1 MLLLIDAYAMIY
13 RAYYAFIRSP
23 RVNSRGENLSAVF
36 GFVTTL
42 NDLQRRLSPSHIAV
56 AFDPHGPTFRHEAY
70 PEYKAQ
76 REETPEDIRRAVP
89 LVKEVLSAMRIPVL
103 EVPGYE
109 ADDIIGTLACRAA
122 AETDWEVLMAT
133 PDKDYGQ
140 LVSDRVF
147 MYRPRHTGGFEKMGV
162 REVCDKYGIERPA
175 QVIDLLGLMGDASDN
190 IPGCRGVGEKTAV
203 QLISQFGSIDN
214 LLSHTAELRGALR
227 EKVESQAEQIRFSR
241 YLATICTTVPLSIEW
256 DSLSR
261 REPNQDALTALYTRL
276 EFRSLLPKSP
286 EMVAKTTPKSPK
298 NVQTSPL
305 NTPKN
310 VQNSSVNTP
319 KNVPTSLQLDLFAAP
334 ELAPEPA
341 QSPADTAFNGLLT
354 GINGAKEPIS
364 QPVVSPDSEYV
375 PELVQ
380 YMLNPEVPYNPATP
394 PSMDALR
401 SDERLYRLYR
411 EVELPLRGV
420 LRAMESQGVR
430 IDTARLSEAER
441 TLSSELQSI
450 EQRISAL
457 LSAPSQEPAPSSPT
471 DANGENFNG
480 SLTGINGAKEPING
494 EKSPAAPK
502 PLNLNSPSQV
512 GALLFDTLQ
521 LGAVSGVKPKRTSS
535 GAYSTSDEVLQ
546 SLHDA
551 HPVVPLI
558 QDYRALRKLIS
569 TYITALPQYIA
580 ADGKIHAHYHQT
592 ATATGRLSCS
602 DPNLQNLPVR
612 TERGQLI
619 REAVVPDAG
628 CVFLSVDYSQI
639 ELRLLAHFSEDPHLC
654 AAFREGQDIHAA
666 TAAKIFRVPLEQVTR
681 EQRRVAKTANFGII
695 YGISAFGLSGQL
707 GCSRTEAKS
716 LIDGYFAEFP
726 SVRDYIEQQKQR
738 ARDLG
743 YAETLFGRRRYL
755 PDILSHN
762 GTVRSFAERNAVNSP
777 IQGTAADIIKMAM
790 VRLANP
796 EPITN
801 DSSVALFNGQLTAI
815 NGAKA
820 VPADNAFN
828 GQLMGIN
835 GEKTTIH
842 GAVMP
847 LIPIMQVHDE
857 LNFSVPESDLDAVR
871 RRVVEVM
878 EGVVSLRV
886 PLVAEAGVGANW
898 LAAH

>member
-23 RVNSRGENLSAVF
+23 RVNSRGENMSAVF

-42 NDLQRRLSPSHIAV
+42 NDLQRRLSPSHLAV
-56 AFDPHGPTFRHEAY
+56 AFDPHGATFRHKAY

-89 LVKEVLSAMRIPVL
+89 LVKEILEAMHIPVL
-103 EVPGYE
+103 EVAGYE
-109 ADDIIGTLACRAA
+109 ADDVIGTLACRAV
-122 AETDWEVLMAT
+122 AETDMEVYMAT

-162 REVCDKYGIERPA
+162 REVCDKYGIERPS
-175 QVIDLLGLMGDASDN
+175 QVIDLLGLMGDSADN

-203 QLISQFGSIDN
+203 QLISEFGSIDN
-214 LLSHTAELRGALR
+214 LLSHTDLLRGALR
-227 EKVESQAEQIRFSR
+227 RKVESQAEQIRFSR
-241 YLATICTTVPLSIEW
+241 YLATICTTVPMEVDWS
-256 DSLSR
+256 SLSR
-261 REPNQDALTALYTRL
+261 TEPNQSALTALYTRL
-276 EFRSLLPKSP
+276 EFRSLLPKS
-286 EMVAKTTPKSPK
+286 AQNSQNSTQDASQKSP
-298 NVQTSPL
+298 
-305 NTPKN
+305 NTP
-310 VQNSSVNTP
+310 QNTLQKSQSAP
-319 KNVPTSLQLDLFAAP
+319 SLQLDLFASPAP
-334 ELAPEPA
+334 DPAESQTAPVQLQPEPV
-341 QSPADTAFNGLLT
+341 
-354 GINGAKEPIS
+354 
-364 QPVVSPDSEYV
+364 QPQDSEYV

-394 PSMDALR
+394 PSLDALR
-401 SDERLYRLYR
+401 ADARLYRLYR

-430 IDTARLSEAER
+430 IDTARLSSAER
-441 TLSSELQSI
+441 TLSSELRAI

-457 LSAPSQEPAPSSPT
+457 LSDSVQG
-471 DANGENFNG
+471 DQDRGDQH
-480 SLTGINGAKEPING
+480 
-494 EKSPAAPK
+494 PAAPNT
-502 PLNLNSPSQV
+502 PIPAAQPATNAAPVINLNSPAQV
-512 GALLFDTLQ
+512 GALLFDTLR
-521 LGAVSGVKPKRTSS
+521 LGEQSGVKPKRTTS

-569 TYITALPQYIA
+569 TYVTALPQYIA

-619 REAVVPDAG
+619 REAVVPDEG

-654 AAFREGQDIHAA
+654 AAFCEGQDIHAA
-666 TAAKIFRVPLEQVTR
+666 TASKIFRVPLSEVTR

-726 SVRDYIEQQKQR
+726 SVRDYIEQQKER
-738 ARDLG
+738 ARACG

-762 GTVRSFAERNAVNSP
+762 GTVRSFAERNAVNAP

-790 VRLANP
+790 VALANP
-796 EPITN
+796 NYALGTGN
-801 DSSVALFNGQLTAI
+801 DELSASS
-815 NGAKA
+815 NGAPHSVISE
-820 VPADNAFN
+820 VPQTF
-828 GQLMGIN
+828 IS
-835 GEKTTIH
+835 
-842 GAVMP
+842 GAQSSP
-847 LIPIMQVHDE
+847 IIPIMQVHDE
-857 LNFSVPESDLDAVR
+857 LNFSVPVSDLERVR

-886 PLVAEAGVGANW
+886 PLVAEAGVGSNW

>member
-56 AFDPHGPTFRHEAY
+56 AFDPHGGTFRHEAY
-70 PEYKAQ
+70 PAYKAQ

-89 LVKEVLSAMRIPVL
+89 LVKEILEAMRIPVL
-103 EVPGYE
+103 EVAGYE
-109 ADDIIGTLACRAA
+109 ADDVIGTLACRAV
-122 AETDWEVLMAT
+122 AETDMEVLMAT

-140 LVSDRVF
+140 LVSERVF

-162 REVCDKYGIERPA
+162 REVCDKYGIERPS
-175 QVIDLLGLMGDASDN
+175 QVIDLLGLMGDSADN

-203 QLISQFGSIDN
+203 QLIAQFGSIDN
-214 LLSHTAELRGALR
+214 LLSHTDALRGALR
-227 EKVESQAEQIRFSR
+227 QKVESQAEQIRFSR
-241 YLATICTTVPLSIEW
+241 FLATICTTVPLEVDWS
-256 DSLSR
+256 SLSR
-261 REPNQDALTALYTRL
+261 TEPNQSALTALYTRL
-276 EFRSLLPKSP
+276 EFRSLLPKSAQP
-286 EMVAKTTPKSPK
+286 DAQSAAQPDTTTPNPAKQSPK
-298 NVQTSPL
+298 NTQTSPK
-305 NTPKN
+305 TP
-310 VQNSSVNTP
+310 QS
-319 KNVPTSLQLDLFAAP
+319 SLQLDLFSS
-334 ELAPEPA
+334 PEPP
-341 QSPADTAFNGLLT
+341 QESIPESFNGSLM
-354 GINGAKEPIS
+354 GINGAKTGAENGAKTGAEAALA
-364 QPVVSPDSEYV
+364 SPDSEYV

-380 YMLNPEVPYNPATP
+380 YMLNPEVPYNPALP

-401 SDERLYRLYR
+401 ANERLYRLYR

-420 LRAMESQGVR
+420 LRAMESRGVR
-430 IDTARLSEAER
+430 IDTVRLSEAER
-441 TLSSELQSI
+441 ALSSELRSI

-457 LSAPSQEPAPSSPT
+457 LSPEDTPEPTPAPSPADSINGQLT
-471 DANGENFNG
+471 VINGEEKAASDSAFNG
-480 SLTGINGAKEPING
+480 SLMGIHGAKPG
-494 EKSPAAPK
+494 ADGAPSS
-502 PLNLNSPSQV
+502 LNLNSPAQV
-512 GALLFDTLQ
+512 GQLLFDRLR
-521 LGAVSGVKPKRTSS
+521 LGALSGVKPKRTAS

-569 TYITALPQYIA
+569 TYVTALPQYIA

-619 REAVVPDAG
+619 REAVVADEG

-666 TAAKIFRVPLEQVTR
+666 TAAKIFGVPLGQVTR

-695 YGISAFGLSGQL
+695 YGISAFGLSAQL

-738 ARDLG
+738 ARDCG

-790 VRLANP
+790 VRLATP
-796 EPITN
+796 EGIENEELRITN
-801 DSSVALFNGQLTAI
+801 A
-815 NGAKA
+815 
-820 VPADNAFN
+820 
-828 GQLMGIN
+828 
-835 GEKTTIH
+835 
-842 GAVMP
+842 

-857 LNFSVPESDLDAVR
+857 LNFSVPESDLERVR
-871 RRVVEVM
+871 QRVVEVM